1 MSWRHIRYRI
11 SSKWR
16 CLCDQICDLIWHTCK
31 VRSALELYV
40 AIGRRGRNGIHVYWS
55 TLDPEEQVIYAKLVR
70 ADMQKDWHRARE
82 LAGLKRL
89 FESSRGIGENDEP
102 S

>member
-1 MSWRHIRYRI
+1 MSWRHIRYRL
-11 SSKWR
+11 SSKRR
-16 CLCDQICDLIWHTCK
+16 CLCDQICDLRWHTCK
-31 VRSALELYV
+31 LHSALELYV
-40 AIGRRGRNGIHVYWS
+40 AIGRRGRNGIYVYWS
-55 TLDPEEQVIYAKLVR
+55 TLDPEEQAIYAKLIR

-89 FESSRGIGENDEP
+89 LESDRGKNNDP